1 MTVEG
6 GKVLLRDIEEEMKE
20 SYTSYAMS
28 VIISRA
34 LPDARDGLK
43 PSQRRILV
51 AMNDLN
57 LSPGAKHRKCAKIAG
72 DTSGNYHPHGEQVIY
87 PTLVRMAQDFST
99 RYPLVQGQGNF
110 GSIDGDRA
118 AAMRYTEAR
127 LSRASAAMLEDL
139 GKRTVDFVSNYD
151 ETLQEPVILPG
162 RFPNLLCNGS
172 QGIAVGM
179 ATNIPPHNLR
189 EVAAAITL
197 LINNPNAPTSE
208 IMRALPGPDFPTG
221 GIIYGREG
229 IARAYT
235 TGRGHIQLRGKV
247 RSETRKGGKESLVIS
262 EIPYMVNK
270 TSLIETIVQ
279 LVKGKSIEGI
289 SDIRDESD
297 KEGMRIVIDLKRG
310 EEAQVVLNQ
319 LYKHTTLQTTY
330 GIILLAL
337 DKGRP
342 RVMGM
347 RQLISCFI
355 EHRKE
360 VIVRRTRFDLA
371 QAEARAH
378 ILEGFKIALA
388 HIDEVIRIIKA
399 SKDRAGAKAGLL
411 KRFPLSEVQVN
422 AILDLRL
429 YQLTGLE
436 IDKIEKE
443 YIELVKRIAH
453 LRGILESER
462 KVLDLIVAELG
473 ELSNAIGDERRTEI
487 VDAGVEL
494 KIEDLIADEA
504 SLITITRGGYIKRV
518 ANAAYRAQ
526 RRGGKGVTGIE
537 TKEED
542 FVEHLFSVSTHDYL
556 LFFTERGNLH
566 WLKAYEIPE
575 GTRQAKG
582 RSIANLLS
590 IPAGDHVAA
599 LLRVREFAEGR
610 AIVMATER
618 GVVKKTALTA
628 FSHPRKGG
636 IIAIGVD
643 EGDRLTHAKLTEGHN
658 EVILVTSEGK
668 SIRFAEK
675 NVREMGRGARG
686 VRGITLGKGDRVVD
700 MEIVDESA
708 AILVISEKGYG
719 KRTGFSEFRKQ
730 SRGGKGV
737 ICMRTGERNGRV
749 VGAIGVREDDEI
761 MLTTAFGKMVRT
773 PVKGISVIG
782 RATQGVRVHAL
793 DEGDRVVSIAKVI
806 PETNGMEDQNGGRRE
821 AEAPAVPAETD
832 NDGAGGADDPP
843 EA

>member
-1 MTVEG
+1 
-6 GKVLLRDIEEEMKE
+6 L
-20 SYTSYAMS
+20 S

-34 LPDARDGLK
+34 LPDASDGLK

-51 AMNDLN
+51 AMNDLH
-57 LSPGAKHRKCAKIAG
+57 LAPGAKHRKCAKIAG

-87 PTLVRMAQDFST
+87 PTLVRMAQNFSI

-110 GSIDGDRA
+110 GSIDGDPA

-127 LSRASAAMLEDL
+127 LSRASAAMLDDL
-139 GKRTVDFVSNYD
+139 EKRTVDFVSNYD

-162 RFPNLLCNGS
+162 KFPNLLCNGS

-189 EVAAAITL
+189 EVVEVIKLVIRT
-197 LINNPNAPTSE
+197 PNATVTE
-208 IMRALPGPDFPTG
+208 IIRVLPGPDFPTG

-229 IARAYT
+229 IARAYA
-235 TGRGHIQLRGKV
+235 TGRGHLQLRGKV
-247 RSETRKGGKESLVIS
+247 GSETHKGGKESLVIS

-270 TSLIETIVQ
+270 TALIETIVR
-279 LVKGKSIEGI
+279 LVKDKSIEGI

-310 EEAQVVLNQ
+310 EEAQIILNQ

-347 RQLISCFI
+347 RQLVQCFI
-355 EHRKE
+355 DHRKE
-360 VIVRRTRFDLA
+360 VIVRRTRFELA

-399 SKDRAGAKAGLL
+399 SKDRNGAKEGLL
-411 KRFPLSEVQVN
+411 KKFPLSEIQVN

-429 YQLTGLE
+429 YQLTNLE

-443 YIELVKRIAH
+443 YVELIKRITH
-453 LRGILESER
+453 LRSILESER
-462 KVLDLIVAELG
+462 KVLDLIEAELD
-473 ELSNAIGDERRTEI
+473 ELSGNLGDERRTEI
-487 VDAGVEL
+487 VDTGVEL

-504 SLITITRGGYIKRV
+504 SLITITHGGYIKRV
-518 ANAAYRAQ
+518 ATAAYRAQ
-526 RRGGKGVTGIE
+526 RRGGRGVTGIE

-542 FVEHLFSVSTHDYL
+542 YVEHLFSVSAHDYL
-556 LFFTERGNLH
+556 LFFTEKGMLH

-575 GTRQAKG
+575 GTRQSKG
-582 RSIANLLS
+582 KSIVNLLS
-590 IPAGDHVAA
+590 IPAGDRVAA

-610 AIVMATER
+610 SIVMATEK
-618 GVVKKTALTA
+618 GTVKKTALTA

-636 IIAIGVD
+636 IIAIGVE
-643 EGDRLTHAKLTEGHN
+643 EGDRLTHAKLTDGHN
-658 EVILVTSEGK
+658 EMLIVTSEGM
-668 SIRFAEK
+668 SIRFAEGD
-675 NVREMGRGARG
+675 VREMGRGAYG

-708 AILVISEKGYG
+708 TILVIAEKGYG
-719 KRTGFSEFRKQ
+719 KRTEFSEFRKQ

-737 ICMRTGERNGRV
+737 IAMRTGERNGRI

-761 MLTTAFGKMVRT
+761 LLTTASGMMVRT
-773 PVKGISVIG
+773 AVKEISIIG
-782 RATQGVRVHAL
+782 RATQGVRVHKL
-793 DEGDRVVSIAKVI
+793 EEGDRVASVAKVI
-806 PETNGMEDQNGGRRE
+806 PEVNGVDERVDGP
-821 AEAPAVPAETD
+821 EAPE
-832 NDGAGGADDPP
+832 GAGALEGAESSGGPEDPGKPP

>member
-1 MTVEG
+1 MIPEG
-6 GKVLLRDIEEEMKE
+6 GKTLPRDIEEEMKE

-51 AMNDLN
+51 AMNDLH
-57 LSPGAKHRKCAKIAG
+57 LAPGAKHRKCAKIAG

-87 PTLVRMAQDFST
+87 PTLVRMAQNFSI

-110 GSIDGDRA
+110 GSIDGDPA

-127 LSRASAAMLEDL
+127 LSRASAAMLDDIE
-139 GKRTVDFVSNYD
+139 KRTVDFVSNYD

-162 RFPNLLCNGS
+162 KFPNLLCNGS

-189 EVAAAITL
+189 EVVEAVKLVIRT
-197 LINNPNAPTSE
+197 PNATAAE
-208 IMRALPGPDFPTG
+208 IIRVLPGPDFPTG

-229 IARAYT
+229 IARAYA
-235 TGRGHIQLRGKV
+235 TGRGHLQLRGKIG
-247 RSETRKGGKESLVIS
+247 SETHKGGKESLVIS

-270 TSLIETIVQ
+270 TALIETIVR
-279 LVKGKSIEGI
+279 LVKDKSIEGI

-310 EEAQVVLNQ
+310 EEAQIILNQ

-342 RVMGM
+342 RVTGM
-347 RQLISCFI
+347 RQLVQCFI
-355 EHRKE
+355 DHRKE
-360 VIVRRTRFDLA
+360 VIVRRTRFELA

-388 HIDEVIRIIKA
+388 HIDEVIRIIKG
-399 SKDRAGAKAGLL
+399 SKDRNGAKEGLL
-411 KRFPLSEVQVN
+411 KKFPLSEIQVN

-429 YQLTGLE
+429 YQLTNLE

-443 YIELVKRIAH
+443 YVELIKRITY
-453 LRGILESER
+453 LRSILESER
-462 KVLDLIVAELG
+462 KVLDLIEEELD
-473 ELSNAIGDERRTEI
+473 ELSGNLGDERRTEI
-487 VDAGVEL
+487 LDSGVEL

-504 SLITITRGGYIKRV
+504 SLITITHGGYIKRV
-518 ANAAYRAQ
+518 ATAAYRAQ

-537 TKEED
+537 TKAED
-542 FVEHLFSVSTHDYL
+542 YVEHLFSVSAHDYL
-556 LFFTERGNLH
+556 LFFTEKGMLH

-575 GTRQAKG
+575 GTRQSKG
-582 RSIANLLS
+582 KSIVNLLS
-590 IPAGDHVAA
+590 IPAGDRVAA

-610 AIVMATER
+610 SIVMATEK
-618 GVVKKTALTA
+618 GTVKKTALTA

-636 IIAIGVD
+636 IIAIGVE
-643 EGDRLTHAKLTEGHN
+643 EGDRLTHAKLTDGHN
-658 EVILVTSEGK
+658 EMLIVTSEGM
-668 SIRFAEK
+668 SIRFAEGD
-675 NVREMGRGARG
+675 VREMGRGAYG
-686 VRGITLGKGDRVVD
+686 VRGITLAKGDRVVD

-708 AILVISEKGYG
+708 TILVIAEKGYG

-737 ICMRTGERNGRV
+737 IAMRTGERNGRI

-761 MLTTAFGKMVRT
+761 LLTTANGMMVRT
-773 PVKGISVIG
+773 AVTEISIIG
-782 RATQGVRVHAL
+782 RATQGVRVHKL
-793 DEGDRVVSIAKVI
+793 HEGDRVTSIAKVI
-806 PETNGMEDQNGGRRE
+806 PEVNGVGEKAEGT
-821 AEAPAVPAETD
+821 EAPEGTESS
-832 NDGAGGADDPP
+832 DGHEGGEQP